1 MARNRPVSAVDAAF
15 RTEWT
20 RLVATLTREL
30 RDLQLAEDAA
40 QEAFVEASR
49 RWRTDGPPR
58 SPGAWLLTTARRK
71 AIDVVRRD
79 RRFADRL
86 PVLAEADDAA
96 PSGQRLV
103 DDQLALVFGCCHPAL
118 AVDLQVA
125 LTLRSVAGLTT
136 EQIAHAFLVPVPTM
150 AKRLVRA
157 KHKLRAAAIPFVVPE
172 PEHLQSRL
180 AAVCGVVYAIFTE
193 GHTSSSGRSLLRGN
207 LCDEAIFLAE
217 TLAELLPAEGE
228 ARGLAALCLLTDARR
243 LTREDD
249 EGRPVLLPDQD
260 RDRWDR
266 EQIDRGLRHLLAAH
280 TTGSAGTYELQATI
294 AALHA
299 TAPTYAATDWRAIVT
314 IYDTM
319 LRSGG
324 GPVVALNRAAA
335 IAEWRGP
342 RAGLAALDELDAD
355 ALHDY
360 PYLHSAR
367 AELLTRSGDDAAA
380 LPAYDRAI
388 EHAGNEAQRSWLADR
403 RAEAAARIR
412 SG

>member
-1 MARNRPVSAVDAAF
+1 MRRSAVSAVDAAF
-15 RTEWT
+15 QAEWP

-30 RDLQLAEDAA
+30 RDLELAEDVV

-71 AIDVVRRD
+71 AIDVIRRD
-79 RRFADRL
+79 RRFEDRL
-86 PVLAEADDAA
+86 PVLAEAAERPPDEA
-96 PSGQRLV
+96 RLV

-118 AVDLQVA
+118 SPDAQVA

-157 KHKLRAAAIPFVVPE
+157 KHKVRAAGIPFVVPT
-172 PEHLQSRL
+172 PEQLPTRL
-180 AAVCGVVYAIFTE
+180 AAVCGVIYAIFTE
-193 GHTSSSGRSLLRGN
+193 GHTSSAGAGLVRGS
-207 LCDEAIFLAE
+207 LCDEAIWLAE
-217 TLAELLPAEGE
+217 TLTELLPTETE

-243 LTREDD
+243 ATRSDD
-249 EGRPVLLPDQD
+249 DGRPVLLPDQD
-260 RDRWDR
+260 RSRWDR
-266 EQIDRGLRHLLAAH
+266 TQIDRGLRHLVVAH
-280 TTGSAGTYELQATI
+280 AGGSAGSYHLQATI

-299 TAPTYAATDWRAIVT
+299 TAPSYAETDWPAIILV
-314 IYDTM
+314 YDAM
-319 LRSGG
+319 LASGG

-335 IAEWRGP
+335 IAEHRGP
-342 RAGLAALDELDAD
+342 EAGLAAIEELDAD
-355 ALHDY
+355 ALADY
-360 PYLHSAR
+360 PYFHSAR
-367 AELLTRSGDDAAA
+367 AELLARSGQDTAAVD
-380 LPAYDRAI
+380 AYDRAI
-388 EHAGNEAQRSWLADR
+388 EHAGNDVQRSWLAER